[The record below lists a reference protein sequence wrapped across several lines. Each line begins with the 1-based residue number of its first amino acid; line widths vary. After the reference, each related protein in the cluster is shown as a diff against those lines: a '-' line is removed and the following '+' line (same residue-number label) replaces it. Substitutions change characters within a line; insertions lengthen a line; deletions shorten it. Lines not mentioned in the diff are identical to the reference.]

1 MRLLAGLG
9 IIGVLLLFVWERVDI
24 VRVGYRVEQ
33 LKTQKIALQREQD
46 ELRVK
51 VSALTAPDR
60 IAKAATEKLGMLPPQ
75 SGQVVMVSGYTR
87 PRSASQSGN
96 ASCGLPIAWC
106 HAEAS
111 RQPSAGCRLGQSRS
125 VRAS

>member
-1 MRLLAGLG
+1 MRLLAVLG

-24 VRVGYRVEQ
+24 VRVGYRIEQ
-33 LKTQKIALQREQD
+33 LKTQKISLQREQD

-75 SGQVVMVSGYTR
+75 SGQVVMV
-87 PRSASQSGN
+87 N
-96 ASCGLPIAWC
+96 AADPSPAMGERAPKVHIAKSERFW
-106 HAEAS
+106 
-111 RQPSAGCRLGQSRS
+111 RKP
-125 VRAS
+125 

>member
-1 MRLLAGLG
+1 MRLLAVLG
-9 IIGVLLLFVWERVDI
+9 IIGMLLLFVWERVDI
-24 VRVGYRVEQ
+24 VRVGYRIEQ

-75 SGQVVMVSGYTR
+75 SGQVVMVSADE
-87 PRSASQSGN
+87 S
-96 ASCGLPIAWC
+96 LPAMGERAPKVHIAKNERFW
-106 HAEAS
+106 
-111 RQPSAGCRLGQSRS
+111 RKP
-125 VRAS
+125 

>member
-9 IIGVLLLFVWERVDI
+9 IIGMLLLFVWERVDI

-51 VSALTAPDR
+51 ASVLTAPDR
-60 IAKAATEKLGMLPPQ
+60 IARAATEKLGMIPPQ
-75 SGQVVMVSGYTR
+75 PGQVVMVSAADPVPAAGA
-87 PRSASQSGN
+87 RSPEVHVAKSD
-96 ASCGLPIAWC
+96 
-106 HAEAS
+106 
-111 RQPSAGCRLGQSRS
+111 RLWRNP
-125 VRAS
+125 